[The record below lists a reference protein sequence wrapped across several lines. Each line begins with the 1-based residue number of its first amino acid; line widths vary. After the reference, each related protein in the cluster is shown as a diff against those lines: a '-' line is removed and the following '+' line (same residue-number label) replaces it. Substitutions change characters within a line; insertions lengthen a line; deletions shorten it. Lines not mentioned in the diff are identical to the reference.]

1 MRAAVFAL
9 VAVGMASVWQAAPAA
24 AQPYNPGPFSFHT
37 PSGYPYCMRTRFD
50 QDDCSYS
57 SFEQCRASASG
68 LGQSCFANPAL
79 AYAPIGDEPPVRR
92 KRHRR
97 HHH

>member
-9 VAVGMASVWQAAPAA
+9 VALGIASVSQVAPAA

-37 PSGYPYCMRTRFD
+37 PSGYPICMRTRFD

-57 SFEQCRASASG
+57 NFAQCRAAASG
-68 LGQSCFANPAL
+68 LGQSCFVNPAV
-79 AYAPIGDEPPVRR
+79 AYAPIDDEPPVRR
-92 KRHRR
+92 KRRR
-97 HHH
+97 HHY